1 MNFTRDYFLA
11 SVSTW
16 LQKTIVEEKVIL
28 VNQFENMNMISINV
42 INTTKI
48 NSWTFRQTIS

>member
-1 MNFTRDYFLA
+1 VNFTRDYFLA

>member
-1 MNFTRDYFLA
+1 MKKITLIVNFTRDYCLA

-16 LQKTIVEEKVIL
+16 LQKTILEEKVIL

-42 INTTKI
+42 INTTK
-48 NSWTFRQTIS
+48 